1 LKIALLVAV
10 LGFSVWSASA
20 WALPF
25 NGGAVR
31 VEVERE
37 QSTPGKHRHR
47 SLRPQADDAGQP
59 PTHATAGRWWTT
71 ERRASILD
79 RRVPARAVPA
89 VPEPSALMLFGVG
102 LLVALRAPAH
112 LRRASQRE

>member
-1 LKIALLVAV
+1 V

-25 NGGAVR
+25 DGGAAR
-31 VEVERE
+31 DEAERE
-37 QSTPGKHRHR
+37 HSTPAKHRDR
-47 SLRPQADDAGQP
+47 SLRPQADDAGKP
-59 PTHATAGRWWTT
+59 PTHATTGRWIA
-71 ERRASILD
+71 ERKVSIMD

-112 LRRASQRE
+112 LRRAQCE